1 MTLNPIY
8 LPRQQ
13 VLSLMPAD
21 VIEYHLYVSVRLS
34 VREPFIT
41 AGTPGLDLQG
51 LIRLD
56 KAVVVE
62 PSRIST

>member
-1 MTLNPIY
+1 
-8 LPRQQ
+8 
-13 VLSLMPAD
+13 MPAD

-34 VREPFIT
+34 IREPLLPREHT
-41 AGTPGLDLQG
+41 SLDLQG

-56 KAVVVE
+56 KAVAVE